1 MTANENMKYL
11 MQRLA
16 PNSNFGGP
24 FFKRLSLIQDY
35 THQNYMLK
43 HQINQ
48 KNEVIFR
55 MSVSDEFCNALNT
68 MHGGAISTLIDIT
81 TTIAI
86 SGFDKN
92 LRQNVSAE
100 LSTYYLNPIKI
111 NSNILIHVKV
121 PKIGK
126 TLAYSHADI
135 YEEENFKL
143 CVNGSHIKAML
154 DKTWR
159 EDKL

>member
-1 MTANENMKYL
+1 MENMKYI
-11 MQRLA
+11 MQRIGA
-16 PNSNFGGP
+16 NSNFGGP
-24 FFKRLSLIQDY
+24 FFRRLSLIQDY
-35 THQNYMLK
+35 PHEHHK
-43 HQINQ
+43 HKLTINP
-48 KNEVIFR
+48 KSEVLFR
-55 MSVSDEFCNALNT
+55 MSVSEEFSNVLNT

-92 LRQNVSAE
+92 FRQNVSAE

-111 NSNILIHVKV
+111 NSHIIVHVKV

-135 YEEENFKL
+135 YEEENLKL
-143 CVNGSHIKAML
+143 CVNGSHVKVML
-154 DKTWR
+154 ERTWK
-159 EDKL
+159 ENCI

>member
-1 MTANENMKYL
+1 MTAIENMKYI

-16 PNSNFGGP
+16 PNSTFGGP
-24 FFKRLSLIQDY
+24 FFKRLNLIQDY
-35 THQNYMLK
+35 VNEDPRLISL
-43 HQINQ
+43 INQ
-48 KNEVIFR
+48 KHEVLFR

-111 NSNILIHVKV
+111 NSQILIHVKV

-135 YEEENFKL
+135 YEDENLKL

-159 EDKL
+159 EDKI